1 MTTAVARG
9 ASPSPRAT
17 RPARRKWRQA
27 LIGWSFAL
35 PFLLLFIVFM
45 AGPILVSFITS
56 FTDLRVT
63 DIRNPLSVNFV
74 GLDNYAD
81 VFSDPVFRK
90 AAGNTAIYVL
100 FTVPLTM
107 GLGLLVAVAL
117 NQAIVKFRNVFRLG
131 YYLPQVTAIVAIAV
145 VWRLLLGTERGIING
160 LLDQIGVEGPG
171 WLTDTRYA
179 LPSIILMTTWRGLG
193 LQMIIFLA
201 GLQAI
206 PQELY
211 EAAAVDGAGAW
222 QRFWRVTF
230 PLLRPTLLFSAV
242 IASIGLL
249 QFFEEPYVMTQGG
262 PLDSTLSVAFHAY
275 NQFSFGNYGYT
286 AAISWVL
293 FVVIGGL
300 TLLQFRL
307 FRPNV

>member
-1 MTTAVARG
+1 MSANVGVVRG

-17 RPARRKWRQA
+17 RRKRRQA
-27 LIGWSFAL
+27 LVGWSFAL
-35 PFLLLFIVFM
+35 PFLLLFVVFM
-45 AGPILVSFITS
+45 AGPILVAFITS

-81 VFSDPVFRK
+81 VFSDPVFRE

-100 FTVPLTM
+100 FTMPLTV

-117 NQAIVKFRNVFRLG
+117 NQAIVKFRSVFRLG
-131 YYLPQVTAIVAIAV
+131 YYLPQVTAIVAVAI

-160 LLDQIGVEGPG
+160 LLDQIGIEGPG

-286 AAISWVL
+286 AAISYVL
-293 FVVIGGL
+293 FVVIAGL
-300 TLLQFRL
+300 TLLQFRI
-307 FRPNV
+307 FRPKV